1 MTMNAAI
8 TSCCYECG
16 RTMEGRKENY
26 RYIESGLDSVVL
38 RDVLVFHC
46 KHCGAAVP
54 QITDASILHR
64 LIVIRLLAKEYRL
77 SGAEVRFLR
86 KAVGYSATDLAKMAG
101 TSKSVVSRWEN
112 RSSLGQDSDR
122 LIRLLCAHKMLRDA
136 LLGVDPLVDKDQL
149 LTEAQVL
156 VSDLEETLKKIH
168 KRKVG
173 KKQQYFIDPGD
184 LSKYGHANLME
195 SESPAA
201 QLQ

>member
-1 MTMNAAI
+1 
-8 TSCCYECG
+8 
-16 RTMEGRKENY
+16 MEGRKKNY

-54 QITDASILHR
+54 QITAASILHR
-64 LIVIRLLAKEYRL
+64 LIVIRLLTKEYRL

-86 KAVGYSATDLAKMAG
+86 KAVGYSATDLARMAG

-136 LLGVDPLVDKDQL
+136 LLGVDPLVKQDKL
-149 LTEAQVL
+149 LAEVQEL
-156 VSDLEETLKKIH
+156 VSDLEETLHKKIN
-168 KRKVG
+168 KRKAG
-173 KKQQYFIDPGD
+173 KQQQYFIDPGD
-184 LSKYGHANLME
+184 LSKYGQSNLME
-195 SESPAA
+195 SESPAVR
-201 QLQ
+201 LQ

>member
-1 MTMNAAI
+1 
-8 TSCCYECG
+8 
-16 RTMEGRKENY
+16 MEGRKENY
-26 RYIESGLDSVVL
+26 RYIESGLNSVVL

-54 QITDASILHR
+54 QITAASILHR
-64 LIVIRLLAKEYRL
+64 LIVFRLLTKEYRL

-122 LIRLLCAHKMLRDA
+122 LVRLLCAHKILRDA
-136 LLGVDPLVDKDQL
+136 LLGVDPLVHKDRDTL
-149 LTEAQVL
+149 LAEAQEL
-156 VSDLEETLKKIH
+156 VSDMENTLKKIH
-168 KRKVG
+168 KRKAG
-173 KKQQYFIDPGD
+173 KQQQYFIDPGD
-184 LSKYGHANLME
+184 LSKYGQANLME
-195 SESPAA
+195 PEVTAA